1 MGVSKEIKSETKTDN
16 LMAKAQITVPLDIP
30 DVRVLQTSVSER
42 GEIIITIESTK
53 AGTQCRKCGKWVT
66 KLHGRDEWVT
76 IRHLPAF
83 GRPTYLRYRPSRYQ
97 CQDCEGQPTT
107 TQDLEWHDANSPHS
121 FSYDNHI
128 LLQVVNSTVEDVS
141 IKEGLAYERMAGALE
156 RRIEASVDWAEIAEI
171 KTLGLDEIALKKGHR
186 DYVTL
191 VTGRLSDGEIII
203 LGVLP
208 GHEKAEVLEFLRLI
222 PLRII
227 QTVESV
233 CCDLWEAYTEAGR
246 EELPNAR
253 IVADRFHV
261 AKHYRHAAD
270 QVRKQELQRLK
281 KELSKEEYQKLNGS
295 FRAFRK
301 NAKDLNTEDRKSLR
315 CFFEHSTSAKQ
326 AYILREQLTAVFN
339 LNLSK
344 KQAQSKILHWVQ
356 NIQKRGLHCFD
367 DFLKLL
373 NTWWEEITNYFIQ
386 RENSGF
392 VEGFNNK
399 VKILKRRCYGIFR
412 QRRQTFVSAY
422 LPGLARLSLI
432 CRHHH
437 IRLNHANSQRAHKN
451 RIITVRINVIMRFPS
466 RYAKDN
472 AGGFHIQP
480 QEF

>member
-1 MGVSKEIKSETKTDN
+1 
-16 LMAKAQITVPLDIP
+16 MAKAEITIPLGIA
-30 DVRVLQTSVSER
+30 DVRVLQTSLNEG

-53 AGTQCRKCGKWVT
+53 AGTACRKCGKWIT

-97 CQDCEGQPTT
+97 CQDCEGHPTT
-107 TQDLEWHDANSPHS
+107 TQSLGWHDANSPHS

-128 LLQVVNSTVEDVS
+128 LLQLVNSTVEDVS
-141 IKEGLAYERMAGALE
+141 LKEGLSYESMAGALE
-156 RRIEASVDWAEIAEI
+156 RRIEASVDWARIAEI
-171 KTLGLDEIALKKGHR
+171 KTLGLDEIALKKGQR

-191 VTGRLSDGEIII
+191 VTGRLSDGEILI

-208 GHEKAEVLEFLRLI
+208 GHEKAEVVDFLRMI
-222 PLRII
+222 PHRIV

-233 CCDLWEAYTEAGR
+233 CCDLWEAYTEAVR
-246 EELPNAR
+246 EELPTAR

-270 QVRKQELQRLK
+270 QVRKQELHRLK
-281 KELSKEEYQKLNGS
+281 KELPKEEYQKLNGS

-301 NAKDLNTEDRKSLR
+301 NAKDLNKEERKSLR
-315 CFFEHSTSAKQ
+315 RFFEHSASAKQ
-326 AYILREQLTAVFN
+326 AYILREQLTTIFN
-339 LNLSK
+339 MNLSK

-356 NIQKRGLHCFD
+356 KVQKSDLHCFS

-399 VKILKRRCYGIFR
+399 VKILKRRCYGIFNPKHLF
-412 QRRQTFVSAY
+412 QRIY
-422 LPGLARLSLI
+422 LDLYGYRLFAATTI
-432 CRHHH
+432 
-437 IRLNHANSQRAHKN
+437 
-451 RIITVRINVIMRFPS
+451 
-466 RYAKDN
+466 YA
-472 AGGFHIQP
+472 
-480 QEF
+480 

>member
-1 MGVSKEIKSETKTDN
+1 MTKAEIT
-16 LMAKAQITVPLDIP
+16 IPLGIP
-30 DVRVLQTSVSER
+30 DVRVLQTTVSER

-53 AGTQCRKCGKWVT
+53 AGTSCRKCGKWIT
-66 KLHGRDEWVT
+66 KLHGRDAWVT

-97 CQDCEGQPTT
+97 CQDCEGHPTT
-107 TQDLEWHDANSPHS
+107 TQRLEWHDANSPHS

-128 LLQVVNSTVEDVS
+128 LLQLVNSTVEDVS
-141 IKEGLAYERMAGALE
+141 LKEGLSYESMAGALE
-156 RRIEASVDWAEIAEI
+156 RRIEASVDWSGIVEI

-191 VTGRLSDGEIII
+191 VTGRLGDGEIMI

-208 GHEKAEVLEFLRLI
+208 GHEKAEVIEFLRLI
-222 PLRII
+222 PLRIV

-233 CCDLWEAYTEAGR
+233 CCDLWEAYTEAVR
-246 EELPNAR
+246 EELPTVR

-295 FRAFRK
+295 FRAFRR
-301 NAKDLNTEDRKSLR
+301 NAKDLNKEERKSLR
-315 CFFEHSTSAKQ
+315 RFFEHSASAKQ
-326 AYILREQLTAVFN
+326 AYLLREQLTAIFN
-339 LNLSK
+339 MNLSK
-344 KQAQSKILHWVQ
+344 KQAQSKILHWVRNVQ
-356 NIQKRGLHCFD
+356 QSGLPCFE

-373 NTWWEEITNYFIQ
+373 QTWWEEITNYFIQ

-399 VKILKRRCYGIFR
+399 VKILKRRCYGIFNLKHLF
-412 QRRQTFVSAY
+412 QRIY
-422 LPGLARLSLI
+422 LDLHGYRLFAATSI
-432 CRHHH
+432 
-437 IRLNHANSQRAHKN
+437 
-451 RIITVRINVIMRFPS
+451 
-466 RYAKDN
+466 YA
-472 AGGFHIQP
+472 
-480 QEF
+480 

>member
-1 MGVSKEIKSETKTDN
+1 
-16 LMAKAQITVPLDIP
+16 MAKAEITIPLGIP
-30 DVRVLQTSVSER
+30 DVRVLQTSLNER

-53 AGTQCRKCGKWVT
+53 TGTPCRKCGKWIT

-97 CQDCEGQPTT
+97 CLDCEGHPTT
-107 TQDLEWHDANSPHS
+107 TQSLDWHDANSPHS

-128 LLQVVNSTVEDVS
+128 LLQLVNSTVEDVS
-141 IKEGLAYERMAGALE
+141 LKEGLSYESMAGALE
-156 RRIEASVDWAEIAEI
+156 RRIEASVDWARIAEI
-171 KTLGLDEIALKKGHR
+171 KTLGLDEIALKKGQR

-191 VTGRLSDGEIII
+191 VTGRLCDGEIMI

-208 GHEKAEVLEFLRLI
+208 GHEKAEVIDFLRTI
-222 PLRII
+222 PHRIV

-233 CCDLWEAYTEAGR
+233 CCDLWEAYTEAVR
-246 EELPNAR
+246 EEIPTAR

-270 QVRKQELQRLK
+270 QVRKQELHRLK
-281 KELSKEEYQKLNGS
+281 KKLSKEEYQKLNGS

-301 NAKDLNTEDRKSLR
+301 NAKDLNQEERKILR
-315 CFFEHSTSAKQ
+315 CFFEHSASAKQ
-326 AYILREQLTAVFN
+326 AYRLREQLTVIFDM
-339 LNLSK
+339 NLSK
-344 KQAQSKILHWVQ
+344 EQAQSKVLHWMQ
-356 NIQKRGLHCFD
+356 NVKKSGLHCFD

-399 VKILKRRCYGIFR
+399 VKILKRRCYGIFNLKHLF
-412 QRRQTFVSAY
+412 QRIY
-422 LPGLARLSLI
+422 LDLHGYRLFAATTIYS
-432 CRHHH
+432 
-437 IRLNHANSQRAHKN
+437 
-451 RIITVRINVIMRFPS
+451 
-466 RYAKDN
+466 
-472 AGGFHIQP
+472 
-480 QEF
+480 